1 MYKSF
6 PIPSIKINFVIQM
19 QFSMQTT
26 YQTESQVF
34 KLYEAEK
41 FTRAIGL
48 NLEVKQ
54 RHPRAA
60 YKLGPEKDM
69 ERGWMAHTATK
80 VTANAKI

>member
-1 MYKSF
+1 
-6 PIPSIKINFVIQM
+6 M
-19 QFSMQTT
+19 QLSMQTT
-26 YQTESQVF
+26 YQTESEVF

-60 YKLGPEKDM
+60 YKLGPERDM
-69 ERGWMAHTATK
+69 GRGWIAHTTTK
-80 VTANAKI
+80 VAANAKI